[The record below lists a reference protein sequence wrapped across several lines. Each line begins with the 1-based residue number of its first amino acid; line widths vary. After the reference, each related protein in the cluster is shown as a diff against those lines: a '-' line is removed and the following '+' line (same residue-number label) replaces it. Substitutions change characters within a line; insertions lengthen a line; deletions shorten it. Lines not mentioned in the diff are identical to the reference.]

1 MFGEVIKRELF
12 DQTNN
17 SLALVSQTPNVS
29 WECRSSQ
36 IATKFIYTSVST
48 ILVSALFCSK
58 EEY

>member
-36 IATKFIYTSVST
+36 IAVKWQPNSST
-48 ILVSALFCSK
+48 LLSLPS
-58 EEY
+58 